1 MFATGSENLMAL
13 SARIG
18 ILLCV
23 STALGFAGNW
33 SGALVDAKCFG
44 GEERNLNPTDTSTYV
59 DRDKNL
65 EIRYCSPT
73 PKTRA
78 FAVVLQ
84 DGLNFKLDSAG
95 NGKAAEIVRR
105 TGKKSPFAVAITGG
119 ISEHTIRVDSISLA
133 K

>member
-1 MFATGSENLMAL
+1 MLR
-13 SARIG
+13 SARIS
-18 ILLCV
+18 ILLCL
-23 STALGFAGNW
+23 SATLGFAESW
-33 SGALVDAKCFG
+33 SGALVDAKCYG
-44 GEERNLNPTDTSTYV
+44 AEERNVNPTDTSTYV
-59 DRDKNL
+59 DRDRNL
-65 EIRYCSPT
+65 ETRYCSPT

-78 FAVVLQ
+78 FSVVLQ

-95 NGKAAEIVRR
+95 NGKAAELVRR